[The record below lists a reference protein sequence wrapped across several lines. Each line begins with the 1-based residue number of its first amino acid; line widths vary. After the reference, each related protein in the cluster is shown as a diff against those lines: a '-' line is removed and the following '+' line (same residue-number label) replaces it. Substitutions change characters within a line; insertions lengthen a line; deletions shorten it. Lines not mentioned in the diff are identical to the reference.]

1 MKYIHCLKSWF
12 EWKSEAPESTGL
24 TGLNKSKCHYRIGQ
38 MFLLA
43 KYSMVND
50 FSVEAG
56 SNYLMTLKKYTY
68 ELYKFCVSE
77 PDRLCV

>member
-1 MKYIHCLKSWF
+1 
-12 EWKSEAPESTGL
+12 
-24 TGLNKSKCHYRIGQ
+24 